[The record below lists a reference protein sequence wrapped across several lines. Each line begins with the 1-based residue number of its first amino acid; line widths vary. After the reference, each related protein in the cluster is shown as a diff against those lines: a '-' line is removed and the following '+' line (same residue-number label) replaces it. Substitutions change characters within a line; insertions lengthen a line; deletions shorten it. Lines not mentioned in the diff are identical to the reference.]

1 MVDKQGGRD
10 QGGHP
15 QSWPQGARPTRVR
28 AKEVVQ
34 GGGRGRAAEGARRG
48 RARGKGGQHNRGI
61 DSCGDDA
68 RWMMGRKGWRMG
80 VFRWAQ
86 VGAGRERCGR
96 SKLLAGPSQPS
107 SFRETARTRRWLLR
121 GQQYETAMASGCR
134 RRCWSAEPARLFPGE
149 TRILLVEGP
158 WSCAALSYIAPT

>member
-1 MVDKQGGRD
+1 MDETRAGIRRAGRRVGGRLGCA
-10 QGGHP
+10 QKRC
-15 QSWPQGARPTRVR
+15 ARRRPRTSS
-28 AKEVVQ
+28 
-34 GGGRGRAAEGARRG
+34 EGARRG
-48 RARGKGGQHNRGI
+48 RGHGKGGQCHRGI